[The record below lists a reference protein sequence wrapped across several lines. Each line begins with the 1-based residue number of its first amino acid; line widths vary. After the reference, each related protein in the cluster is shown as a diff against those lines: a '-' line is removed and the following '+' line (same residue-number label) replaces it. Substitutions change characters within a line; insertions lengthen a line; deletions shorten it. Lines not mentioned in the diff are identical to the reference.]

1 MKKKLTLILLAAAL
15 LLAAFVQLQ
24 NGRAGDGPKRHD
36 SAGLTTQNIFL

>member
-24 NGRAGDGPKRHD
+24 NRRAGDGPKRHD
-36 SAGLTTQNIFL
+36 GAAVMVIG